1 MFCIIG
7 KIPVKYTQ
15 NQFINSQL
23 LFIKVSQARYQQSR
37 VVSRE
42 FTT

>member
-15 NQFINSQL
+15 NQSINIQL
-23 LFIKVSQARYQQSR
+23 LVIKVSQARYQESR

-42 FTT
+42 FKT